1 MRFSCCF
8 LILALLASCSPMAI
22 VDLHDEAHFTESP
35 TIVKTGNRYFVRFR
49 YADKQDNPLYF
60 MTVRSKIMADKL
72 VFFIPATASDG
83 DMAGELQLE
92 EITSHKQLDLIQQQH
107 AFWKDVSGQLV
118 SMPVRDAD
126 ETDVALIKSGDGY
139 VYY

>member
-1 MRFSCCF
+1 
-8 LILALLASCSPMAI
+8 MAI

-35 TIVKTGNRYFVRFR
+35 TIVKTGNRYFIRFR
-49 YADKQDNPLYF
+49 YADKHDMPLYF
-60 MTVRSKIMADKL
+60 MTVRSRIMSDKL

-92 EITSHKQLDLIQQQH
+92 EITSHKQLHLIQQQH
-107 AFWKDVSGQLV
+107 VFWKDVDGELV
-118 SMPVRDAD
+118 TMPVRDAD
-126 ETDVALIKSGDGY
+126 EADVALIKSGDGY